1 MVLRPIAQNCCS
13 LSYTIQLSG
22 CCKASGIPWCHTSLP
37 ILASGAAPSAVQPLS
52 SCIYWLVSKSLS
64 RALGRHCGSMTPWA
78 FASCCFRRCT
88 SAALPVAS
96 VCLLIANSRQ
106 ACPICCELRLHT
118 GCTPVLLCWSHLRGC
133 GLNECMHHGLWL
145 QVCLYEMIIEAFHLS
160 MNVCSMASGCK
171 PAYMEVVVKFFCL
184 PPNLLPPWLQLIFI
198 WAVIAHL

>member
-96 VCLLIANSRQ
+96 VCLLIANSRKHVPY
-106 ACPICCELRLHT
+106 AANCGCILGAPLSYCAGPICAGVDL
-118 GCTPVLLCWSHLRGC
+118 
-133 GLNECMHHGLWL
+133 
-145 QVCLYEMIIEAFHLS
+145 
-160 MNVCSMASGCK
+160 MNVCTMASGCGC
-171 PAYMEVVVKFFCL
+171 AYMR
-184 PPNLLPPWLQLIFI
+184 
-198 WAVIAHL
+198 